1 MKGNHKNNEL
11 GERKKLDI
19 TSGKKR
25 KIIIIITRMQNDL
38 PPSRKR

>member
-1 MKGNHKNNEL
+1 MKENHKNNEL

-25 KIIIIITRMQNDL
+25 KIIIITRMQNDL